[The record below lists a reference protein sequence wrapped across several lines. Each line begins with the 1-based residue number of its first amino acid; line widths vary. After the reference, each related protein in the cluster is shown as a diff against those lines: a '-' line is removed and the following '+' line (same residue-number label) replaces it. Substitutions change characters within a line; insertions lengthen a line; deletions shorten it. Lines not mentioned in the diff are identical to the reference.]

1 MTGDTIL
8 LIGIDDK
15 KVNLGQIYEP
25 DRYSRLQELYG
36 EESIFL
42 EPYRLLTEDFEA
54 ESVSVLNLDSWDDL
68 REEPELFQQQEF
80 TYIVPLDLRLS
91 DSYDD
96 IFENKRYYYVQ
107 LLVWMTYFTPSTV
120 IVTGLHARLFNTLT
134 EYLEYEEKE
143 IDTITGSLSN
153 LRKNNLI
160 YVSNGLRNFSRA
172 NVVLAG
178 ALLNDIAEY
187 PLPDN
192 LGEAYWDMDYSDINT
207 DLVWFCNHYLRETTI
222 ENLKNF
228 AEDPFIK
235 SVLVD
240 RIIKWLKRHWP
251 DQHEYIGTAFSDYKL
266 VKIAE
271 QMDEFLKS
279 LVDWIIY
286 DYRILSVST
295 EQHADSTIGIH
306 IHYEIWPKFTTEKY
320 VDEVVL

>member
-36 EESIFL
+36 EESVFL

-54 ESVSVLNLDSWDDL
+54 ESVSVLNLDAWDDL
-68 REEPELFQQQEF
+68 REDPELLQQQEF
-80 TYIVPLDLRLS
+80 TYILPLDLRLS

-107 LLVWMTYFTPSTV
+107 LLVWMTTQTYSTV
-120 IVTGLHARLFNTLT
+120 IATGQHAQNFNTLT
-134 EYLEYEEKE
+134 EYLDYEQEE
-143 IDTITGSLSN
+143 LETITDSLSN
-153 LRKNNLI
+153 LWKNNLI
-160 YVSNGLRNFSRA
+160 YVSNGLRNFTQA

-187 PLPDN
+187 PLPDV
-192 LGEAYWDMDYSDINT
+192 LGEAYWDMDYSDV
-207 DLVWFCNHYLRETTI
+207 DMDMVWFCNHFLRETTI

-228 AEDPFIK
+228 SNNYFIK

-251 DQHEYIGTAFSDYKL
+251 DWNEYIGTAFTEYKL
-266 VKIAE
+266 MKITE
-271 QMDEFLKS
+271 QTDEYLKS

-286 DYRILSVST
+286 DYRIISVTT
-295 EQHADSTIGIH
+295 EQHPDSTIGIH
-306 IHYEIWPKFTTEKY
+306 IHFEIWPKFTTEKY